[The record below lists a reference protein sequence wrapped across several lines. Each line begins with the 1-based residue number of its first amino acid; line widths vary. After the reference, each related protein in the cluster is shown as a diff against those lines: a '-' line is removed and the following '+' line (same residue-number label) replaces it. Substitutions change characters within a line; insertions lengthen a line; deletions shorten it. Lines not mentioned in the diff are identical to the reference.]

1 MSSIRIVGLLAI
13 AAVLMFIGVSIY
25 NYGGDNALRDV
36 ERQNQ
41 KAGSAANKAV
51 LDYDDCE
58 RAGRVWDYRARNCGK
73 SQNGNGN

>member
-25 NYGGDNALRDV
+25 NYGGDNAIRDV
-36 ERQNQ
+36 EKQNQ
-41 KAGSAANKAV
+41 KAGNAANTAV

-58 RAGRVWDYRARNCGK
+58 RAGRVWDYRARKCGRTAID
-73 SQNGNGN
+73 NRN